1 MLISKEQFI
10 HSVTEYAICRKEQE
24 MFQNALRPY
33 FESPVCTYL
42 DNAIEALKN
51 LLVVVSECESED
63 DIFTWWYDEVDKDNR
78 WIKVQDT
85 SSGNVTEYDVMTP
98 EGLYNYLYDMYH
110 HDD

>member
-1 MLISKEQFI
+1 MLITKEQFC
-10 HSVTEYAICRKEQE
+10 HSVNEYAICRKEQE

-42 DNAIEALKN
+42 DSAIEALRK
-51 LLVVVSECESED
+51 LLVVVAECEDED
-63 DIFTWWYDEVDKDNR
+63 DIFGWWYDEVNVDNR
-78 WIKVQDT
+78 YITVQDT
-85 SSGNVTEYDVMTP
+85 KTGDNTEYDVLTV